1 MPIGKTLFALIMLGL
16 AGCASPGIQVRLLVS
31 SGEKILVNMP
41 QGTVVGNDVKEVK
54 IKAASFLTNP
64 EKKQGIYA
72 FGFNLMA
79 NAALKSVKVEDVT
92 DSKAV
97 TMVEDNDPKLQGVA
111 WTYTSPPFSPD
122 DKSLG
127 WLHEIDESLRV
138 YCFWITLSDGRQLKV
153 YHVVY
158 YAPFMKA
165 GMRHALGLDTQ

>member
-31 SGEKILVNMP
+31 SGEKIVVNMP
-41 QGTVVGNDVKEVK
+41 QGTVVGNDVKEVE

-92 DSKAV
+92 DSKAI

-122 DKSLG
+122 DKSLR

-153 YHVVY
+153 YRVVY

-165 GMRHALGLDTQ
+165 GMRHALGLDVQ